1 MGYFSVLRGKAYDR
15 VSPYYTDQNK
25 AWSSKE
31 YIKWQEHILQKM
43 LVKNLKE
50 GNNGREMKFVRNG
63 DDGLSVTLS
72 APLSTS
78 ALLGMNFW
86 IAALCLLVFSAQ
98 KYLCYRDG
106 IPISSLSA
114 HAHRYVCMCAKSLQ
128 SCPNLCN
135 LWTGACQ
142 APVHRILQAR
152 ILGWV
157 ATSSFRVYVCIF
169 ACLRTYTTLHKTIH
183 IEESWL
189 KWLS

>member
-1 MGYFSVLRGKAYDR
+1 
-15 VSPYYTDQNK
+15 
-25 AWSSKE
+25 
-31 YIKWQEHILQKM
+31 M

-50 GNNGREMKFVRNG
+50 GNNGREMKFVRNR
-63 DDGLSVTLS
+63 DDGLSVALL

-78 ALLGMNFW
+78 ALMGMHFR
-86 IAALCLLVFSAQ
+86 IADLCLLVFSAQ

-106 IPISSLSA
+106 IPITSLSA

-135 LWTGACQ
+135 PMDSSL
-142 APVHRILQAR
+142 PSSSVHRILQAR

-157 ATSSFRVYVCIF
+157 ATSSFRGYVCIH

-183 IEESWL
+183 IEES
-189 KWLS
+189 